1 MKIKALIAS
10 AILATAAPISAS
22 AAQLTDGLYAAS
34 DTNYDETRS
43 VYGFSAIEGLSHFW
57 SFAADA
63 ALIVNGGGTAAQL
76 VGTIQNI
83 ADKTV
88 EMAVN
93 ISLTQISGTSP
104 GFCQF
109 FGAHDKGCN
118 STETLGL
125 IANGDIDPSL
135 WNFFDINAGSSIS
148 GLGSLAGLS
157 YAITDKTN
165 SMHPA
170 QIGEDANALQVNDQ
184 NGGSFW
190 FNWNRTSDISVA
202 TNYISR
208 SGGSGDFNFNL
219 ATDPDGNLNDVP
231 LPAAGWLLI
240 AAFGGLAAAKRRKA

>member
-34 DTNYDETRS
+34 DFDGNRT
-43 VYGFSAIEGLSHFW
+43 VWGFDIGTGVGHLW

-63 ALIVNGGGTAAQL
+63 ALIVGNSGTAAQL
-76 VGTIQNI
+76 VGTITNVASPAI
-83 ADKTV
+83 

-93 ISLTQISGTSP
+93 IQLTQAAGARP

-109 FGAHDKGCN
+109 NGAHDPGCDN
-118 STETLGL
+118 WDPLG
-125 IANGDIDPSL
+125 AVTDADIDQHL
-135 WNFFDINAGSSIS
+135 WNFFDIGTGSTIS

-157 YAITDKTN
+157 YDITDKTN
-165 SMHPA
+165 SAHPA
-170 QIGEDANALQVNDQ
+170 QVGVDANALADNDK
-184 NGGSFW
+184 NGMSFW
-190 FNWNRTSDISVA
+190 FNWAKTSDANSNIIYA
-202 TNYISR
+202 N
-208 SGGSGDFNFNL
+208 GGSGDFNLNL
-219 ATDPDGNLNDVP
+219 ADNPDPNINDVP

>member
-34 DTNYDETRS
+34 DFDDSRT
-43 VYGFSAIEGLSHFW
+43 VYGFSAIQGLSHLW

-76 VGTIQNI
+76 VGTIQNV

-93 ISLTQISGTSP
+93 IVLTQAAGARP

-109 FGAHDKGCN
+109 NGAHDPGCD
-118 STETLGL
+118 SSYTLGL

-135 WNFFDINAGSSIS
+135 WNFFDLGAGSTIS

-157 YAITDKTN
+157 YDITDKTN
-165 SMHPA
+165 SAHPA
-170 QIGEDANALQVNDQ
+170 QVGVDANALADNDE

-190 FNWNRTSDISVA
+190 FDWNRTSDITVA